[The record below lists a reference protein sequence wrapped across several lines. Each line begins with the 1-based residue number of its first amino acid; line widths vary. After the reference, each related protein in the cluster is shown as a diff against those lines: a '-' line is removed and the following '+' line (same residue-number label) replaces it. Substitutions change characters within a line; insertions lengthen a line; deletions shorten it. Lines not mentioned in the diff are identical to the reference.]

1 MSRLEELDVSYCRR
15 EGWYSRSSYISRIWG
30 WR

>member
-1 MSRLEELDVSYCRR
+1 MSRLEELDVSFCRR
-15 EGWYSRSSYISRIWG
+15 EGWYSHSSYILRIWG